1 MLNFDSTPFC
11 GFALYNC
18 LCLLWLPRCCLG
30 IVSGMVCYGLLC
42 SGLALSCRRR
52 HCQCPLQ
59 HSPHPLP
66 PLVNPDCRSD
76 CNLISQQLCIYTGFI
91 LSEPA
96 AERDRQIERARE
108 RGEPAS
114 CLSHFAPLPRAVQ
127 EPVYAASACAGPL
140 GSLVCCLWFPEC
152 PIAFAFVAHLNI
164 LSLMRREDTK
174 ENFISFQ
181 FATFLSLEWTKTFV
195 TNQSS

>member
-1 MLNFDSTPFC
+1 
-11 GFALYNC
+11 
-18 LCLLWLPRCCLG
+18 
-30 IVSGMVCYGLLC
+30 MVCSALVSLC
-42 SGLALSCRRR
+42 PADDDTASV
-52 HCQCPLQ
+52 
-59 HSPHPLP
+59 HSSTRPTPLP

-76 CNLISQQLCIYTGFI
+76 CNLISLQLCIYTGFI

-96 AERDRQIERARE
+96 AERDRQIEKNNARE

-114 CLSHFAPLPRAVQ
+114 CLSHFSPLPRAGQ

-140 GSLVCCLWFPEC
+140 GSLVLVSCLWFPEC

-181 FATFLSLEWTKTFV
+181 FATFLSLE
-195 TNQSS
+195 

>member
-30 IVSGMVCYGLLC
+30 IVSDMVCSALVSLC
-42 SGLALSCRRR
+42 PADDDTASV
-52 HCQCPLQ
+52 
-59 HSPHPLP
+59 HSSTRPTPLP

-76 CNLISQQLCIYTGFI
+76 CNLISLQLCIYTGFI

-96 AERDRQIERARE
+96 AERDRQIEKERE
-108 RGEPAS
+108 RGRGEPAS
-114 CLSHFAPLPRAVQ
+114 CLSHFAPLPRAGQ

-140 GSLVCCLWFPEC
+140 GSLVSCL
-152 PIAFAFVAHLNI
+152 
-164 LSLMRREDTK
+164 LSLVSWMSDCLRIRRSFK
-174 ENFISFQ
+174 YFIID
-181 FATFLSLEWTKTFV
+181 APRRH
-195 TNQSS
+195 